1 MDVYSRIDECE
12 LSSDLFISIKES
24 TKDKVRTHN
33 IGSPAVFMIVALN
46 GLWVCKNCL
55 VIVDN
60 RDLSSS
66 AKLSD
71 QLPSPTEKVIVEL
84 TIRRDSLRLYV

>member
-1 MDVYSRIDECE
+1 MRVDAREDGLAQS
-12 LSSDLFISIKES
+12 
-24 TKDKVRTHN
+24 
-33 IGSPAVFMIVALN
+33 IGSPAGFIIVALN

-55 VIVDN
+55 VIVDK

-71 QLPSPTEKVIVEL
+71 QLAIEKVIVEL
-84 TIRRDSLRLYV
+84 TIRQGLLLLYV

>member
-12 LSSDLFISIKES
+12 RSSDLCISIEKT
-24 TKDKVRTHN
+24 TKGKVRTHN

-55 VIVDN
+55 VIVDK

-71 QLPSPTEKVIVEL
+71 QLAIEKVIVEL
-84 TIRRDSLRLYV
+84 TIRQGLLLLYV

>member
-1 MDVYSRIDECE
+1 MDIDSRIDECE
-12 LSSDLFISIKES
+12 RSSDLVISIEENAKG
-24 TKDKVRTHN
+24 KVRTHN

-66 AKLSD
+66 A
-71 QLPSPTEKVIVEL
+71 
-84 TIRRDSLRLYV
+84 RLDY